1 MLHGI
6 AFNRQY
12 QSVVWLLRNLFLN
25 WRYTLL
31 YCYEWPYLFDRYEL
45 AEAEEVASKLS
56 PLEDKSA
63 PKEEPVKTPETE
75 KQSEEKKTDG
85 PGR

>member
-1 MLHGI
+1 M
-6 AFNRQY
+6 
-12 QSVVWLLRNLFLN
+12 SVCCLTFEKFIYKLAIYIVILLWVTISF
-25 WRYTLL
+25 
-31 YCYEWPYLFDRYEL
+31 CHRYEL

-56 PLEDKSA
+56 PLENKSA

>member
-1 MLHGI
+1 M
-6 AFNRQY
+6 
-12 QSVVWLLRNLFLN
+12 
-25 WRYTLL
+25 
-31 YCYEWPYLFDRYEL
+31 

-63 PKEEPVKTPETE
+63 PKEKPVKTPETE
-75 KQSEEKKTDG
+75 KQSEEEKKTDS

>member
-1 MLHGI
+1 MTISFCH
-6 AFNRQY
+6 
-12 QSVVWLLRNLFLN
+12 
-25 WRYTLL
+25 
-31 YCYEWPYLFDRYEL
+31 RYEL

-56 PLEDKSA
+56 PLENKSA

>member
-1 MLHGI
+1 M
-6 AFNRQY
+6 
-12 QSVVWLLRNLFLN
+12 
-25 WRYTLL
+25 L

-85 PGR
+85 PGG